1 MQSWYPDRRHGLQ
14 YQSVQQL
21 QNGEGGHRLYNS
33 HKLMLGVNHSPHSG
47 VPKSAATERS
57 GTNSNAQKGHLFD
70 ERVREGVPVEDTIPD
85 VSLPSHAL
93 DDANLMMEGVIRY
106 ESKLLVDEDT
116 GEMQKWEQ
124 GDIPDIM
131 KEEVLGAE
139 DEGVDEQAEADP
151 IQHEGAVQKAP
162 VKKPAKSGTLVL
174 GGSTKKRL
182 VHGLIS
188 PTLKAHGQGAS

>member
-70 ERVREGVPVEDTIPD
+70 EVTTADTNAYSTVD
-85 VSLPSHAL
+85 TVV
-93 DDANLMMEGVIRY
+93 GVIRY

-139 DEGVDEQAEADP
+139 DEGADEQAEADP